1 MFRSCSDWRLEV
13 NAALWIVAQ
22 AKCGALAMAYGGPGL
37 GKSEM
42 TEQFAKVLN
51 HNYIS
56 LILSQQMP
64 EDAGGMK
71 HPGEINVAGVNHPI
85 KCVQSIYDETLVRAM
100 NEPTVVHLDETN
112 QCQPAVMAA
121 NQELWFNRPPEN
133 AVVIATANSLDVA
146 TDAFQFSTPLINRMC
161 ILDWEFDH
169 EGWLEG
175 MSTGK
180 FPDPVF
186 PILRGDWSGHKQK
199 WMCFV
204 SQFAREVP
212 KHFAWN
218 ETFPKDEESRTM
230 PWRSPR
236 SWHRAAVCLGAAEA
250 VDASIDTA
258 RKILAGF
265 VGEGP
270 ALEFFTWIEGQR
282 FPRAEDVFENPSSLQ
297 LPVKFDTATSVVNSV
312 HCHASRVIEES
323 HVDGHKNEAYEK
335 GLNFCEEVFAQNREV
350 GSAMVGKFVKL
361 KPPEYLPKKRSH
373 QLWDTIT
380 LSRQTVGV

>member
-1 MFRSCSDWRLEV
+1 MFRAATDKRSEL
-13 NAALWIVAQ
+13 NAALWIVGQ
-22 AKCGALAMAYGGPGL
+22 AKSGAIPLANSNPGA
-37 GKSEM
+37 GKSEI
-42 TEQFAKVLN
+42 TQQFAKAIG
-51 HNYIS
+51 HKYIP
-56 LILSQQMP
+56 LILSQQLP
-64 EDAGGMK
+64 EDAGGHK
-71 HPGEINVAGVNHPI
+71 TIGETRVAGVNRPL

-146 TDAFQFSTPLINRMC
+146 TDAFQFSAPLINRMC

-169 EGWLEG
+169 EGWLQG
-175 MSTGK
+175 MSTGE
-180 FPDPVF
+180 FPDPEF
-186 PILRGDWSGHKQK
+186 PILSGDWSGHKQK

-212 KHFAWN
+212 KHFAWD
-218 ETFPKDEESRTM
+218 ETFPKDEESRAM

-270 ALEFFTWIEGQR
+270 SLEFFTWIEGQR

-312 HCHASRVIEES
+312 HCHASRVIDDS
-323 HVDGHKNEAYEK
+323 LVDGHKNEAYEK
-335 GLNFCEEVFAQNREV
+335 GLNFCEEVFTQNREV
-350 GSAMVGKFVKL
+350 GSAVVGKFVKL
-361 KPPEYLPKKRSH
+361 KPAEYLPRKRSH
-373 QLWDTIT
+373 QLWDTIS
-380 LSRQTVGV
+380 LSRQTLGA